1 LQYQG
6 YNTFDEAQRCQKTM
20 PIPTLAE
27 THTAVICNLGNPF
40 KTRDDP
46 AANKLK
52 ALNQGQIRLKFQKV
66 KNLEIGKFCPNE
78 LLK

>member
-1 LQYQG
+1 
-6 YNTFDEAQRCQKTM
+6 M

-40 KTRDDP
+40 KTRNDP

-66 KNLEIGKFCPNE
+66 KKLKNRQILPEGIIEMIFSDRSTEI
-78 LLK
+78 

>member
-1 LQYQG
+1 
-6 YNTFDEAQRCQKTM
+6 M

-52 ALNQGQIRLKFQKV
+52 ALNKGQIRLKFQKV
-66 KNLEIGKFCPNE
+66 KTKKGYFDVREKDEFCPNE